1 MWTTKTSAKRAL
13 TIEHEFV
20 EFIPNE
26 LERGKLYVSV
36 AYATAAHACF
46 CGCGAKVVT
55 PINPTGWELVFD
67 GDTVSLRPSIGN
79 WGSRCQSHYWVTRN
93 QVIWAGRM
101 SKEAIE
107 RGRRQDR
114 EITDAYFG
122 AKSPSSEDRPAQP
135 AKARRN
141 RLFDWIISRW

>member
-1 MWTTKTSAKRAL
+1 MKTQTKKVL

-26 LERGKLYVSV
+26 LERGKIYVSV

-55 PINPTGWELVFD
+55 PINPTGWQLMFD

-79 WGSRCQSHYWVTRN
+79 WGFRCQSHYWVTQN
-93 QVIWAGRM
+93 QVVWAGRM

-107 RGRRQDR
+107 RGRRRDQDV
-114 EITDAYFG
+114 TDAYFG
-122 AKSPSSEDRPAQP
+122 IKSPTTVDRPARP
-135 AKARRN
+135 AKSKIKH
-141 RLFDWIISRW
+141 LLDWIIGRP